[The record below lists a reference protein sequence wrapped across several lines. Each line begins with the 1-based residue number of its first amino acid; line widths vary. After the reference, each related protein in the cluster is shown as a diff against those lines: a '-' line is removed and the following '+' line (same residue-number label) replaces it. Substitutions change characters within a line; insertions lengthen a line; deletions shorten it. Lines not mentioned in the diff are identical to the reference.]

1 MIYWRWCLHNTY
13 INKIYLKMY
22 INFFMVS
29 AQILL
34 WASAAICI
42 RRINEYHNWNYL
54 ISLIP
59 YLRSCMS
66 VSYNIMRGTV
76 LCALIG

>member
-1 MIYWRWCLHNTY
+1 
-13 INKIYLKMY
+13 
-22 INFFMVS
+22 MVS

-42 RRINEYHNWNYL
+42 RRINEYHNRNYL

-66 VSYNIMRGTV
+66 VSYNTMRGIV

>member
-1 MIYWRWCLHNTY
+1 
-13 INKIYLKMY
+13 
-22 INFFMVS
+22 MVS
-29 AQILL
+29 AQMLL
-34 WASAAICI
+34 RASAAICI
-42 RRINEYHNWNYL
+42 SRINEYHNRNYL

-66 VSYNIMRGTV
+66 VSYNTMRGIV